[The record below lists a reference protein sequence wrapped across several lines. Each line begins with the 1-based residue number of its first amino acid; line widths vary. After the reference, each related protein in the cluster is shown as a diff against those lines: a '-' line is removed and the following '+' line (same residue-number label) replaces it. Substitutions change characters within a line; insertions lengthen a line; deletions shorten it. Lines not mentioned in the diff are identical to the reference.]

1 MPSSS
6 ASARKLPKTSIAFV
20 SNGSKGGS
28 SNLFWSV
35 RTATPTHCAEPLEGC
50 TQVSQVPWTSS
61 SKNNCNS
68 PARLGPS
75 TTTTASAASSSSTP
89 ERWSL
94 RSRTVAPL
102 WWAGSSSS
110 GLKAG
115 GSSSSP
121 ETKRSFIHSMFHNKK
136 LSSVTFILLTVVLS
150 RRVRVLTAPWYLRT
164 GKPATC
170 KQVTM
175 NSR

>member
-6 ASARKLPKTSIAFV
+6 ASAKKLPKTSIAFV

-50 TQVSQVPWTSS
+50 TQVSQLPWTSS

-75 TTTTASAASSSSTP
+75 TTTKTSAASSSSAP

-94 RSRTVAPL
+94 RSRTVAPG

-110 GLKAG
+110 GLKTAG
-115 GSSSSP
+115 SLSSP
-121 ETKRSFIHSMFHNKK
+121 GTNRSFIHSVFHSTS
-136 LSSVTFILLTVVLS
+136 LRSGITSLLAGVSSCRVYALPYLLCL
-150 RRVRVLTAPWYLRT
+150 LP
-164 GKPATC
+164 GG
-170 KQVTM
+170 
-175 NSR
+175 